1 MTTTGRFP
9 FADEENLGTVDDA
22 TLRKEHARVMQRVF
36 DSNGI
41 ERMVLG
47 VGLLSP
53 VEGEMRRRGIQA
65 DYWSTEHRLR
75 SDLALVERQRRA
87 CDAIRRPDHAA
98 ELDRHIQQITVE
110 LRSLDQHPGLHE
122 A

>member
-9 FADEENLGTVDDA
+9 FADEENLRTVGDA
-22 TLRKEHARVMQRVF
+22 TLRKEDARVMQRVF

-53 VEGEMRRRGIQA
+53 IEGEMRRRGIQA
-65 DYWSTEHRLR
+65 DYWSTGHRLR
-75 SDLALVERQRRA
+75 SDLALVERQRWA
-87 CDAIRRPDHAA
+87 
-98 ELDRHIQQITVE
+98 
-110 LRSLDQHPGLHE
+110 
-122 A
+122 